1 MQTLFDELVE
11 QRKRHEEAVRERAR
25 RIALFAQAQHARAL
39 PRNADPRALCDETLA
54 AAGGRMTSFRR
65 IANGAQLEV
74 TYTVEGSRIVS
85 LVDTATLQVID
96 PGVCLGHDGE
106 YKVLTL
112 DAMPSVIR
120 QAIAERR
127 LNIGRFY

>member
-1 MQTLFDELVE
+1 
-11 QRKRHEEAVRERAR
+11 
-25 RIALFAQAQHARAL
+25 
-39 PRNADPRALCDETLA
+39 
-54 AAGGRMTSFRR
+54 MTGFRR
-65 IANGAQLEV
+65 IENNTQYEV
-74 TYTVEGSRIVS
+74 IYTVDGNRIVS
-85 LVDTATLQVID
+85 IVDARTLQLVD

-106 YKVLTL
+106 YRVLTL